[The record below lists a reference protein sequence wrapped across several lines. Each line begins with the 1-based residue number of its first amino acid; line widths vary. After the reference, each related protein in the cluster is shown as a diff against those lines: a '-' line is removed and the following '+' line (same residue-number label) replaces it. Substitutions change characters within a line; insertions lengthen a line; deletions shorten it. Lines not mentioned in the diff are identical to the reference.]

1 MVDQGTLLARF
12 DLPNATLL
20 VVQGD
25 ITAQPVDALVNAAN
39 THLLLGGGV
48 AGAIARKGGPQIQA
62 QYDAFV
68 ASHGPV
74 ETGAAALTGAG
85 FPPMRWVVHAVGPV
99 AGSVD
104 SDTFVR
110 LLTSAVRAALRLAD
124 QAGARSIALPA
135 ISAGSFGGDLATCTR
150 IIAVTARNALQRTAN
165 IREIRLCALDRSVAQ
180 GFIAALG

>member
-62 QYDAFV
+62 QCDAFV

-74 ETGAAALTGAG
+74 ERPPHVTG
-85 FPPMRWVVHAVGPV
+85 
-99 AGSVD
+99 
-104 SDTFVR
+104 TFH
-110 LLTSAVRAALRLAD
+110 S
-124 QAGARSIALPA
+124 
-135 ISAGSFGGDLATCTR
+135 
-150 IIAVTARNALQRTAN
+150 
-165 IREIRLCALDRSVAQ
+165 
-180 GFIAALG
+180 